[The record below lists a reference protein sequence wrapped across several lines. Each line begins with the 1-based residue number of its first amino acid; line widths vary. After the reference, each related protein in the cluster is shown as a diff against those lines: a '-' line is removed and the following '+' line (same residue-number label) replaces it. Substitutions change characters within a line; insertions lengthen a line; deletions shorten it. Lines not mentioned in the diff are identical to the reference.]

1 MLSRHAKRTTV
12 SMEDVKLCCRRN
24 PSLLEHIQNQ
34 ADKIKAD
41 KGGVAASEEGS
52 SDGKDKGGRTKG
64 GRKKK
69 TIIIEDD

>member
-1 MLSRHAKRTTV
+1 
-12 SMEDVKLCCRRN
+12 MEDVKLCCRRN

-41 KGGVAASEEGS
+41 KAGVAVSEEGGS
-52 SDGKDKGGRTKG
+52 EGKDEGGGVKR

-69 TIIIEDD
+69 TIVIEDD